1 MKNGISHY
9 NTPHLNKLKLDTSID
24 KKKNNKYI
32 NRYNGS
38 IGRIKRTS
46 MLLSNSKYNRTP
58 KLDSHSF
65 NNYSIIKNSGLKR
78 KDSFKSIYT
87 ENNLNINPKYDLLL
101 NLKKTLKN
109 TERIRHKIL
118 NRINHKKIIPD
129 KISKSY
135 ILKTSYKDNDN
146 YIKKI
151 EGQNNYE
158 NKSEIEN
165 DNINNIIF
173 NKEKNLDD
181 NLNIQRNNLMEIN
194 NEIRKENRILETEI
208 NKYQK
213 QLLENGNIFKR
224 SNESLNNKDFNF
236 INYIK
241 NKLKSSLQNNYKIME
256 KIFEIQE
263 NNNNIREKIKK
274 LYIKNDRV
282 FKKIEEKNRVN
293 AEIEIINE
301 ENEQQINILK
311 DKNEMF
317 KKKAERLKFEL
328 EDIINQQN
336 NLKILKDSELKKL
349 NDNE

>member
-1 MKNGISHY
+1 MSIY

-32 NRYNGS
+32 NRYNWS

-87 ENNLNINPKYDLLL
+87 ENNFNINPKF
-101 NLKKTLKN
+101 K
-109 TERIRHKIL
+109 HKIL
-118 NRINHKKIIPD
+118 NRRNHKKIIPD

-173 NKEKNLDD
+173 NKEKNIDD

-224 SNESLNNKDFNF
+224 SNESLNNKDFNN

-241 NKLKSSLQNNYKIME
+241 NKLKSSLQSNYKIME

-263 NNNNIREKIKK
+263 NNNDIIEKIKK
-274 LYIKNDRV
+274 LYIKNERV

-336 NLKILKDSELKKL
+336 N
-349 NDNE
+349 